1 MIRQLAFDLWYF
13 LSRPPWDTEISPPEL
28 LAFLGC
34 NPAGR
39 ALDLGCGTGTNAITM
54 ANHGWEVVGVDFSGL
69 AIRKARLK
77 AQKAGVAIKFYRD
90 DVSRLKH
97 VDGAFDLVLD
107 IGCFHSL
114 SPEEREQYATNLHRL
129 IRPAGA
135 FLLYSKIH
143 MPADNSTVHPSEVE
157 INELFLENFDRISID
172 HGTDRGRKSAWF
184 TLQRR
189 A

>member
-1 MIRQLAFDLWYF
+1 MIRRLVYDLWYL

-28 LAFLGC
+28 IAFLGS
-34 NPAGR
+34 NPAGK

-69 AIRKARLK
+69 AIRKARRK
-77 AQKAGVAIKFYRD
+77 AWKAGVAIKFHRD

-97 VDGAFDLVLD
+97 VDGTYDLVLD

-114 SPEEREQYATNLHRL
+114 SPQEREQYAVNLCRL
-129 IRPAGA
+129 VRPTGT
-135 FLLYSKIH
+135 FLLYSWIH
-143 MPADNSTVHPSEVE
+143 MQADNSTAHPLKIE
-157 INELFLENFDRISID
+157 IDKLFLQNFNLISLE
-172 HGTDRGRKSAWF
+172 HGTDRGRGSAWF
-184 TLQRR
+184 TFQRR